1 MDKTI
6 LKLKEGYRLY
16 YYQGNFFY
24 PLDLLK
30 NEQDLVDKAIRLF
43 KVANKEL
50 ISSDRASANYVPFK
64 ELITGYNLTLV
75 ENNKEGVASV

>member
-6 LKLKEGYRLY
+6 LKLKRGFRLY

-30 NEQDLVDKAIRLF
+30 GEQDLVDKAIRLF
-43 KVANKEL
+43 KVNNKAL
-50 ISSDRASANYVPFK
+50 IAADRASPSYVPFK
-64 ELITGYNLTLV
+64 DLIKVYDETLV
-75 ENNKEGVASV
+75 ENSNEGVASV